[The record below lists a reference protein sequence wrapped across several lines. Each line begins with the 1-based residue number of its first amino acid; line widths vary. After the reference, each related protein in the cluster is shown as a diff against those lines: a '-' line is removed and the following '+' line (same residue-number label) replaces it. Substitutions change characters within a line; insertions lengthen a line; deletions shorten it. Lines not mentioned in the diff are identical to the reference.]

1 MILKSYEI
9 NKIDI
14 KKNKILLFY
23 GQNSG
28 AKEEAILDILKN
40 NEDYK
45 VIKYEEKEFLDNSN
59 AMYEDLLS
67 RSLFDNKR
75 ILIIKRISEKI
86 ISFINYLE
94 EKNLDDLL
102 LIIEA
107 NNLEK
112 KSKLRLLFEKSKNH
126 ICVPFYPDN
135 PENLSKIVLN
145 FFRKKNIKISQSNL
159 NLLINKCKGDRGVL
173 KNELIKIEL
182 FMKNKEIL
190 KLEDLIKLTNLIENH
205 SISELV
211 DNCLARNVNKT
222 LLILNENILG
232 IEDCVIITRTFLQKI
247 KRLLNLMKDFKEN
260 KNLDTT
266 LSKAKPPIFWKDKD
280 IVKQQIIR
288 WKANDILKLLS
299 NINEIELQIKQNK
312 VNPISVIKN
321 FIMETVSIPFNNKI

>member
-1 MILKSYEI
+1 
-9 NKIDI
+9 
-14 KKNKILLFY
+14 
-23 GQNSG
+23 
-28 AKEEAILDILKN
+28 
-40 NEDYK
+40 
-45 VIKYEEKEFLDNSN
+45 
-59 AMYEDLLS
+59 
-67 RSLFDNKR
+67 
-75 ILIIKRISEKI
+75 
-86 ISFINYLE
+86 
-94 EKNLDDLL
+94 
-102 LIIEA
+102 
-107 NNLEK
+107 
-112 KSKLRLLFEKSKNH
+112 
-126 ICVPFYPDN
+126 
-135 PENLSKIVLN
+135 
-145 FFRKKNIKISQSNL
+145 
-159 NLLINKCKGDRGVL
+159 
-173 KNELIKIEL
+173 
-182 FMKNKEIL
+182 MKNKEIL